1 MKKTILLLSSL
12 FVLLSVASAQRVV
25 KVGAFNFYPG
35 IFEDSDGQVKGFFVD
50 ALNELSKQENI
61 RFEYVYGSWD
71 EGLERIKS
79 GEVDVLTSV
88 AYTVKRATY
97 MDYSNTALL
106 TVWGELY
113 IRPESE
119 IKGIL
124 DLEGKTIAVMKSDFN
139 GEYLR
144 QLTEKMSIN
153 CTYTET
159 TDFEEVFRLIA
170 SHQVDAGVANNTFGS
185 PKSTTYGLLS
195 SGIVFNPFDIFF
207 TVKKGANS
215 ELLSTLDTYL
225 HAWSHDRNSIYNVAR
240 QKWSHG
246 KVGTIEVFPDW
257 LQNAIYLAVI
267 VIGTLMA
274 FIALL
279 RYKVSKALEKA
290 KNSETLF
297 ETFMENTP
305 AFVYI
310 KDTRLNH
317 IYSNKM
323 VKGLSDSEDDHM
335 PYSARTIFEPHIAE
349 MLEQTDRSILR
360 DAKEQVNIQYLCELN
375 GKKRWL
381 HDYKFFIRMPDG
393 KPAIGGISFD
403 ITKAKETEL
412 ELIKAKEM
420 AEESDK
426 LKSAFLA
433 NMSHE
438 IRTPMN
444 GILGFA
450 ELLKTTDLD
459 SDKQQEYLRI
469 IEKSGLRMLNII
481 NDIIDISRI
490 ESGQMPVTNDIFN
503 LNKMLEDMYSFFR
516 PEAEKKGLSFNISKG
531 LPNKQSELVSDN
543 DKLYAILQN
552 LIKNAI
558 KYTNEGS
565 ISFGYSLQEEEHLL
579 AFFVSDTGIGI
590 PPERQEAIFERFI
603 QADIEDRMAL
613 QGAGLGL
620 SIAKAYVEMLDGKI
634 WVESEE
640 HIGTTFYFH
649 IPFHVKTAET
659 KLEPD
664 ETEVIPVN
672 TTLPKL
678 KVLIAEDD
686 ETSHQYLNL
695 TIHNL
700 TREIIAVYNG
710 KEAVECVKNRP
721 DIDLVLMDIQM
732 PEMNGIEATRK
743 IREFNKD
750 IVIIAQTALAQKG
763 DREMALSAGCNDY
776 IAKPISPK
784 AMMSMMLKHTGPK
797 DN

>member
-35 IFEDSDGQVKGFFVD
+35 IFKDSDGEVKGFYVD
-50 ALNELSKQENI
+50 ALTELGKLENI
-61 RFEYVYGSWD
+61 RFEYVYGTWD

-88 AYTVKRATY
+88 AHTEKRATY

-106 TVWGELY
+106 TVWGEVY
-113 IRPESE
+113 IGAESE

-144 QLTEKMSIN
+144 QLTGKMSIN

-159 TDFEEVFRLIA
+159 ADFEEVFRLIA

-207 TVKKGANS
+207 TVKKGTNS
-215 ELLSTLDTYL
+215 ELLSLLDAYL
-225 HAWSHDRNSIYNVAR
+225 HTWLHDRNSIYNVAR

-279 RYKVSKALEKA
+279 RYKVSKALEKV

-335 PYSARTIFEPHIAE
+335 QHSARTIFEPHIAE

-360 DAKEQVNIQYLCELN
+360 DGKEQVNIQYLCELN

-490 ESGQMPVTNDIFN
+490 ESGQMPVTHDIFN

-659 KLEPD
+659 ELEPD
-664 ETEVIPVN
+664 ETEVTPVN

-678 KVLIAEDD
+678 KVLVAEDD
-686 ETSHQYLNL
+686 ETSHQYINL

-700 TREIIAVYNG
+700 TREIIAVFNG
-710 KEAVECVKNRP
+710 KEAVECVKNSP

-784 AMMSMMLKHTGPK
+784 AMQSMMLKHTGPK
-797 DN
+797 NN